1 MCDPLR
7 SGAVPSMPDDMP
19 WWWHDPATLYNLTC
33 DLLDELFVRAERF
46 DRHDLAG
53 CLHLARLCLNHCPWR
68 RSRIL
73 TIRSDLGWRH
83 AMRSVELMLDRLAEL
98 APDPEVQDAIAGAR
112 DRLDGCWERTI
123 AEDLVGE
130 GGRILW

>member
-1 MCDPLR
+1 MRGSLR

-19 WWWHDPATLYNLTC
+19 WWWHDPATSTTSPAISSGSSSC
-33 DLLDELFVRAERF
+33 AQSDSIP
-46 DRHDLAG
+46 HDMAG
-53 CLHLARLCLNHCPWR
+53 CLHLARLWMNQCPWR

-98 APDPEVQDAIAGAR
+98 ALDPVVQDAIAGAR
-112 DRLDGCWERTI
+112 DRLDGCWGRTI